1 MNWDI
6 KHLLAADSHFESD
19 FQELIEGD
27 DKHLNDEALPQTL
40 GILPLRNT
48 VLFPG
53 VVIPIARDKSIA
65 LVRQANQQQPKLIGV
80 VTQRNPETEEPGP
93 EDLYDVGTLASILR
107 LIRMPDGSVTI
118 IIQGRSRFKVENYVE
133 TDPYLRA
140 SISRYDEVYPGAK
153 PTKALMQS
161 LKREAIRAIE
171 LSPHIPTEATN
182 TIQNIN
188 SLAFLVHFIA
198 NNLNLEIP
206 DKQRILALPTMKEKC
221 EQVLE
226 GLAGEVQMLELT
238 EEIQSRVK
246 QDMDKQQRDYMLRQ
260 QMKAIQDELGDYS
273 AETELDELRQRGDQ
287 KKWPK
292 EAREAFNKELNKLM
306 RSNPGAPD
314 YTVSLN
320 YLDWL
325 LDLPWNAY
333 TKDHFDLDKAQK
345 TLDKQH
351 YGLEKVK
358 ERVVEHLAVLK
369 LQPKGKANI
378 LCFYGPPGV
387 GKTSLGKSIADALG
401 RSFVRM
407 SLGGVRDEA
416 EIRGHR
422 RTYIGALPGR
432 ILQGLKKAKSSNP
445 VFILDEIDKVGQ
457 DFRGDPASALLE
469 VLDPEQNS
477 AFNDHYLELDYDL
490 SQVLF
495 IATANSLDTIHPA
508 LRDRMEII
516 EINGYTVEEKMQI
529 AKSHL
534 LPRIK
539 ADHGLGNKQLK
550 ADQKVIQLVIDG
562 YTRESGVRQLNQQL
576 STLARKVVRQVV
588 TQPELEVKLTPA
600 LVEEYLGPA
609 RFDLEQY
616 QKVEIPGV
624 AIGLAWTPVGG
635 EILFIETALSR
646 GTGRF
651 SLTGQLGDV
660 MKESANLAYIWLKAH
675 AQQYNIPADAFR
687 HWDLHIH
694 IPAGAVPKDGPS
706 AGIALLSAM
715 TSALCQRKVKVGL
728 AMTGEITLR
737 GKVLPV
743 GGIKE
748 KVLAAAR
755 AGIKEVILC
764 RQNRKDLEQI
774 KEDTIRSLTVHYV
787 EHMEEV
793 LQLALEPKPVR
804 QPVDLVIPESEK
816 NQLRTSPAL

>member
-1 MNWDI
+1 
-6 KHLLAADSHFESD
+6 
-19 FQELIEGD
+19 
-27 DKHLNDEALPQTL
+27 
-40 GILPLRNT
+40 
-48 VLFPG
+48 
-53 VVIPIARDKSIA
+53 
-65 LVRQANQQQPKLIGV
+65 
-80 VTQRNPETEEPGP
+80 
-93 EDLYDVGTLASILR
+93 
-107 LIRMPDGSVTI
+107 
-118 IIQGRSRFKVENYVE
+118 
-133 TDPYLRA
+133 
-140 SISRYDEVYPGAK
+140 
-153 PTKALMQS
+153 
-161 LKREAIRAIE
+161 
-171 LSPHIPTEATN
+171 
-182 TIQNIN
+182 
-188 SLAFLVHFIA
+188 
-198 NNLNLEIP
+198 
-206 DKQRILALPTMKEKC
+206 
-221 EQVLE
+221 
-226 GLAGEVQMLELT
+226 
-238 EEIQSRVK
+238 
-246 QDMDKQQRDYMLRQ
+246 
-260 QMKAIQDELGDYS
+260 
-273 AETELDELRQRGDQ
+273 
-287 KKWPK
+287 
-292 EAREAFNKELNKLM
+292 
-306 RSNPGAPD
+306 
-314 YTVSLN
+314 
-320 YLDWL
+320 
-325 LDLPWNAY
+325 
-333 TKDHFDLDKAQK
+333 
-345 TLDKQH
+345 
-351 YGLEKVK
+351 
-358 ERVVEHLAVLK
+358 
-369 LQPKGKANI
+369 
-378 LCFYGPPGV
+378 
-387 GKTSLGKSIADALG
+387 
-401 RSFVRM
+401 
-407 SLGGVRDEA
+407 
-416 EIRGHR
+416 
-422 RTYIGALPGR
+422 
-432 ILQGLKKAKSSNP
+432 
-445 VFILDEIDKVGQ
+445 
-457 DFRGDPASALLE
+457 
-469 VLDPEQNS
+469 
-477 AFNDHYLELDYDL
+477 
-490 SQVLF
+490 VLF

-624 AIGLAWTPVGG
+624 AIGMAWTPVGG